1 MSTLILY
8 SSKYGTA
15 QRFAQTVSENMKTP
29 VTVSDIESFSGKIED
44 FDTVVMGSC
53 IYMGKIRKPL
63 KKFIVNNLEIL
74 KKRKLVFFAA
84 GGVEKEYI
92 NTIMKEIPSDLTVLN
107 PSIHYAGHVFD
118 FTKMNFFERL
128 VARALKIK
136 KSEDHFRE
144 DNALKLAAELDG
156 NSHE

>member
-15 QRFAQTVSENMKTP
+15 QRFAQTVAENMKSS
-29 VTVSDIESFSGKIED
+29 VTISDVEVFSGKLED
-44 FDTVVMGSC
+44 FETVVMGSC
-53 IYMGKIRKPL
+53 IYMGKIRKPM
-63 KKFIVNNLEIL
+63 KKFMSANALNLKSKKIVL
-74 KKRKLVFFAA
+74 FAA
-84 GGVEKEYI
+84 GGVEKEHVS
-92 NTIMKEIPSDLTVLN
+92 TIMKEIPSELTVLN
-107 PSIHYAGHVFD
+107 PPVHYAGHVYD
-118 FTKMNFFERL
+118 FNKMNFFERL

-156 NSHE
+156 NPHE